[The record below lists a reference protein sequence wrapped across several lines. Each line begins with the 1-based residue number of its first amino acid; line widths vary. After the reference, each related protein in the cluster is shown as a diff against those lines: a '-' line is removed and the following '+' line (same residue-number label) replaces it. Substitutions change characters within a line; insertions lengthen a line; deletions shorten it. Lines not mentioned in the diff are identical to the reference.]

1 MPTIMHMESTGEITT
16 ISISRKNHLRLMDIG
31 KKRESFD
38 AILTRILDQTPS
50 KIEAQPVEAALTN
63 K

>member
-1 MPTIMHMESTGEITT
+1 MKPTGEITT
-16 ISISRKNHLRLMDIG
+16 ISISHKNHLRLMDIG
-31 KKRESFD
+31 KKGETFD
-38 AILTRILDQTPS
+38 AILSRILDQTPS